1 MKTYKNLN
9 GNSDVKAYQIYGDA
23 IKIRF
28 SDDAVYLY
36 TDEKTGKEA
45 IAKMKLLAVEGT
57 GLSTYIQENISKDS
71 AEKLP

>member
-9 GNSDVKAYQIYGDA
+9 GNSDVKTYQFYGDA

-28 SDDAVYLY
+28 SDDTVYLY
-36 TDEKTGKEA
+36 TDEKSGEEN
-45 IAKMKLLAVEGT
+45 IAQMKLLAAQGKGLGT
-57 GLSTYIQENISKDS
+57 FIKANISKDA